1 MASSVSAAPPTQILS
16 TSCTMPCSKTTSLAM
31 NKMNIIITSFKTFN
45 KAHNSLATT
54 VSRGTVVGTV
64 VGKVAPGGILVAK
77 LGTISMKVEDNDSL
91 SLNSYLGVRGSSQ
104 YMLDFPIL
112 WIV

>member
-1 MASSVSAAPPTQILS
+1 
-16 TSCTMPCSKTTSLAM
+16 M

-54 VSRGTVVGTV
+54 VSRGTVVG
-64 VGKVAPGGILVAK
+64 KVAPGGILAAK

>member
-54 VSRGTVVGTV
+54 VSRGTVVG
-64 VGKVAPGGILVAK
+64 KVAPGGILVAK

>member
-31 NKMNIIITSFKTFN
+31 SKMNIIITSFKTFN

-54 VSRGTVVGTV
+54 VSRGTV